1 MIHCKLN
8 RLASQTGVAIA
19 VFIILTGTLYKRVDM
34 LCEKSLVD
42 GCTCFSREREA
53 LAQNPSH
60 LPMF

>member
-42 GCTCFSREREA
+42 GCTCFSSGR
-53 LAQNPSH
+53 P
-60 LPMF
+60 

>member
-19 VFIILTGTLYKRVDM
+19 VFIILTGTLYKGVDM

-42 GCTCFSREREA
+42 GCTCFSSGR
-53 LAQNPSH
+53 P
-60 LPMF
+60 